1 MGNQLS
7 RKKALYLILAMQ
19 CMSQTR
25 KAITKYI
32 CSNMFF
38 PEPWAL
44 IYTVVVVIGLETF
57 QKNLPTG
64 LYNFLT
70 FASRYISLR
79 NSFSQVALH
88 IVLLGLVNWA
98 NGQLSWC
105 ADRKKLTNSL
115 DWSILKIYTIAKN
128 QHFFKKFCFIT

>member
-1 MGNQLS
+1 
-7 RKKALYLILAMQ
+7 
-19 CMSQTR
+19 
-25 KAITKYI
+25 
-32 CSNMFF
+32 MFF

-88 IVLLGLVNWA
+88 ILLGLVNR
-98 NGQLSWC
+98 QTVSS
-105 ADRKKLTNSL
+105 ADVLT
-115 DWSILKIYTIAKN
+115 AKSS
-128 QHFFKKFCFIT
+128 QIH